1 LTHQC
6 FGLLNE
12 KTTTMNK
19 VLILI
24 SIALLSLLIACNK
37 DDENGGNT
45 DFNRQEMLINY
56 ADNLII
62 PAFNDLSA
70 KIAVLESASQA
81 FLSNRNLDQLISLQ
95 NAWVAAYQSFQF
107 ANTFNLGAA
116 SEQGLNKAMIE
127 EIGTFPVSEAKI
139 NANIASNN
147 TNFNDF
153 NRDNRGFLAIEYLI
167 FSLGNDQNEVLQ
179 RFEDN
184 ANTGTYLTALIAHLK
199 NYVAPINNAWNGT
212 YRNTFVNNTGTS
224 IGSST
229 SQFYNEFV
237 KSFEAIKNFK
247 VGLPVGKRPGQIDP
261 EPTRVEA
268 YYSGLSIDMIKLNLQ
283 AVEDIW
289 YGKSTAGLDGVGFK
303 EYLESVTGGPALVA
317 ATEAQMLEVKAALN
331 ALPNTRLSEQV
342 INNTAQVD
350 ALYTELQKHTR
361 FYKSDMSSLLG
372 IAITFSSGDGD

>member
-1 LTHQC
+1 
-6 FGLLNE
+6 
-12 KTTTMNK
+12 MNK
-19 VLILI
+19 VRFLIFLLILGV
-24 SIALLSLLIACNK
+24 AMACNK
-37 DDENGGNT
+37 DDENGGST

-56 ADNLII
+56 ADNLIL
-62 PAFNDLSA
+62 PAFNDLSV
-70 KIAVLESASQA
+70 KIGALESASQT
-81 FLSNRNLDQLISLQ
+81 FISQRNLNNLISLQ
-95 NAWVAAYQSFQF
+95 TAWRAAYQSFQY
-107 ANTFNLGAA
+107 ANAYNLGPAA
-116 SEQGLNKAMIE
+116 EQGLNKAMIE

-179 RFEDN
+179 CFEDN
-184 ANTGTYLTALIAHLK
+184 VNTGTYLTALIAHLK
-199 NYVAPINNAWNGT
+199 NYVAPINAAWSGS

-224 IGSST
+224 VGSST

-247 VGLPVGKRPGQIDP
+247 VGLPVGKRPGQIEP

-268 YYSGLSIDMIKLNLQ
+268 YYSGLSVEMIKINLQ

-289 YGKSTAGLDGVGFK
+289 YGKSVAGVDGVGFK

-317 ATEAQMLEVKAALN
+317 ATEEQMQKVKAALN

-342 INNTAQVD
+342 ISNTAQVD